1 MPIITGSIT
10 PVGALVDVMLGV
22 DSGTRRWLEGRGLK
36 VPAPIA
42 VRAMIDTGATISGF
56 ASELLKNLHLLPI
69 DTIPILTPSTPY
81 TAPHECDV
89 FHAALALVA
98 NGVAHEFPECRVV
111 AAEGWHPADGI
122 HGLIGRDILARCNM
136 LYLGTERKF
145 TLAI

>member
-1 MPIITGSIT
+1 MPIVSGSIT
-10 PVGALVDVMLGV
+10 GLGALVDVMLGV
-22 DSGTRRWLEGRGLK
+22 DSGTRRRLEAQGLK
-36 VPAPIA
+36 VPDPIA
-42 VRAMIDTGATISGF
+42 VKVLIDTGATISGF
-56 ASELLKNLHLLPI
+56 ATELMKDLGLLPI

-89 FHAALALVA
+89 FHASLALVA
-98 NGVAHEFPECRVV
+98 NGVAHEFPECRVL

-145 TLAI
+145 TLAF